1 VGAVRALP
9 GVSRRNRATA
19 QQRQTWARDIQS
31 HRASKGGAA
40 MAGKTDEEVRQ
51 EVQQRLQEIE
61 LFRQEST
68 AVWTGI
74 LRPQ

>member
-1 VGAVRALP
+1 
-9 GVSRRNRATA
+9 
-19 QQRQTWARDIQS
+19 
-31 HRASKGGAA
+31 